1 MTNIKCFFLRLY
13 LLTYS
18 PIFPVL
24 LGSTIFIVYRIYFE
38 PVILCEGWDV
48 MNLKYEITKE
58 VSSYRIAD
66 IKVQEYI
73 DRRMQLERMPRTDS
87 VQREL
92 QIVLEEQRAWI
103 DITINHLSKVRSL
116 EDSLRLLGSNYRT
129 VITTHPMHPRVYDA
143 S

>member
-1 MTNIKCFFLRLY
+1 
-13 LLTYS
+13 
-18 PIFPVL
+18 
-24 LGSTIFIVYRIYFE
+24 
-38 PVILCEGWDV
+38 

-92 QIVLEEQRAWI
+92 QIVLEEQRA
-103 DITINHLSKVRSL
+103 
-116 EDSLRLLGSNYRT
+116 
-129 VITTHPMHPRVYDA
+129 
-143 S
+143 